1 MTAAAQIG
9 TAQTGPVT
17 ALLER
22 YRTDPALISP
32 ADIAISTAFTTSQ
45 GVRHSGRNG
54 SYRNQVLSLR
64 VGAATGSCAVEPG
77 STDPDMV
84 HACAGRP
91 VAELL
96 RHDELAVQIAALDA
110 YLAHLHPHAF
120 DDRAVTVQVPPG
132 DSLQRSLTRARAVTG
147 LVDTP
152 RGGQVLVIGI
162 VNSLLACLRERGLRY
177 VPCDLKGGTTEWGEP
192 IVTDYAAGF
201 DTCDAVLASG
211 MMLGNGT
218 LDGLLELVAAS
229 GRPVPVTL
237 FAQSGAAVARE
248 LLGHG
253 VNALSAEPYP
263 FFWLTGDASP
273 IFLYRGPCPR

>member
-1 MTAAAQIG
+1 MTAAAPIG
-9 TAQTGPVT
+9 TAQTGPAA
-17 ALLER
+17 ALLDR

-32 ADIAISTAFTTSQ
+32 ADIAISVAFTTSQ
-45 GVRHSGRNG
+45 GVRHSGRSAG
-54 SYRNQVLSLR
+54 YRNQVISLR

-77 STDPDMV
+77 SVDPEVV
-84 HACAGRP
+84 HACAGVP

-110 YLAHLHPHAF
+110 YLAHLRPHAV
-120 DDRAVTVQVPPG
+120 DARAVTVPVAPG
-132 DSLQRSLTRARAVTG
+132 DSLQRSLARARAVTG

-152 RGGQVLVIGI
+152 RGGRVLVIGV

-177 VPCDLKGGTTEWGEP
+177 VPCDLKGGSTEWGEP
-192 IVTDYAAGF
+192 IVTDYAEGF
-201 DTCDAVLASG
+201 DDCDAVLASG

-229 GRPVPVTL
+229 GRPIPVTL

-248 LLGHG
+248 LLGRG
-253 VNALSAEPYP
+253 VDALSAEPYP

-273 IFLYRGPCPR
+273 LHLYRASCPR

>member
-1 MTAAAQIG
+1 MTAAAQTG
-9 TAQTGPVT
+9 TDRSGPVT

-32 ADIAISTAFTTSQ
+32 GGVAVSTAFTTAQ
-45 GVRHSGRNG
+45 GVRHPGRHG
-54 SYRNQVLSLR
+54 GYRNQVISLR

-77 STDPDMV
+77 SINPDV
-84 HACAGRP
+84 VYACAGVP

-96 RHDELAVQIAALDA
+96 RHDQLAVQVAALDA
-110 YLAHLHPHAF
+110 YLAHLNPHAG

-132 DSLQRSLTRARAVTG
+132 DSLQRSLARAHHVTG
-147 LVDTP
+147 LVDAP
-152 RGGQVLVIGI
+152 PGGRVLAIGV

-192 IVTDYAAGF
+192 IVADFAEGF
-201 DTCDAVLASG
+201 DDCDAVLASG

-218 LDGLLELVAAS
+218 FDRLLELLAAN
-229 GRPVPVTL
+229 GRPVPVTV

-248 LLGHG
+248 LLGRG
-253 VNALSAEPYP
+253 VDTLSAEPYP
-263 FFWLTGDASP
+263 FFWLTGDTSTLH
-273 IFLYRGPCPR
+273 LYRGSCPR